1 MIDYGKKNIT
11 IHSDNFLGNEIDK
24 ETLRPITENHFFPT
38 INTCFIVSKNIY

>member
-24 ETLRPITENHFFPT
+24 ETLRPITENHFFS
-38 INTCFIVSKNIY
+38 NNKYVFHRE